1 MPKVIRAIYEQG
13 VFKPTDAVNLEEGT
27 TVLVVIWDEEEPLE
41 SVTLESQGSR
51 HFRNLFVEEQVG
63 VSEDIERQVRE

>member
-41 SVTLESQGSR
+41 SVTLESQGGR
-51 HFRNLFVEEQVG
+51 HFRTLFVEEQVG

>member
-27 TVLVVIWDEEEPLE
+27 TVLMVIWDEEEPLE
-41 SVTLESQGSR
+41 SVKLEIQGGR
-51 HFRNLFVEEQVG
+51 HFRILFVEEQVG

>member
-27 TVLVVIWDEEEPLE
+27 TVLLVIWDEEEPLE
-41 SVTLESQGSR
+41 SVTLERQGGR
-51 HFRNLFVEEQVG
+51 HFRILFVEEQVG